1 MANFHQT
8 NRFWVKLR
16 LLLPENLPDT
26 ALPKVPSHCGRIRFA
41 AHHDPDHGL
50 LFQSRAFFVVMLADP
65 QIKKLSSS
73 ELSSL
78 DEIVEGRLPA
88 DPLLRAEP
96 LLWLQRLD
104 LGQLFPALF
113 PAAREDFPSSGSPRA
128 GKKAVLVTTFSF
140 GRLVCSFH
148 EAGIIMKFV
157 WNIQRFVFFVFP
169 AFVKDVFFD
178 AFLFRR
184 NTFSSR

>member
-1 MANFHQT
+1 
-8 NRFWVKLR
+8 
-16 LLLPENLPDT
+16 
-26 ALPKVPSHCGRIRFA
+26 
-41 AHHDPDHGL
+41 
-50 LFQSRAFFVVMLADP
+50 MLADP

-78 DEIVEGRLPA
+78 DEIFEGRLPA

-148 EAGIIMKFV
+148 EA
-157 WNIQRFVFFVFP
+157 
-169 AFVKDVFFD
+169 
-178 AFLFRR
+178 
-184 NTFSSR
+184 